1 MERGKL
7 QKSLGFA
14 HSNSDIPY
22 IAMYISSIRYLAAAL
37 LGVALSLPLFA
48 DEALRSRLKDD
59 HSRKGDHWI
68 YNDIER
74 GFAEAVEAVFGGDF
88 DVGELAHGKDIDGGD
103 FHGAPPLGVAG
114 RIGNMWGLGQQVHP
128 QAGLR

>member
-14 HSNSDIPY
+14 HNNSDIPY

-74 GFAEAVEAVFGGDF
+74 GFAEAKRTGKPLFLTFRCVPCDACESF
-88 DVGELAHGKDIDGGD
+88 DAEVAKGSENLMKLAREKFIC
-103 FHGAPPLGVAG
+103 V
-114 RIGNMWGLGQQVHP
+114 RQV
-128 QAGLR
+128 